1 MELVYDINK
10 NDSFG
15 ATLFSIE
22 KLLDIYLL
30 VSGFF
35 LRLLHTLL

>member
-10 NDSFG
+10 NNSFG

-30 VSGFF
+30 GNGFF